1 MNGSNFWLVRI
12 GSILLAVAGAFVIN
26 AAAGGNDFTQRLVL
40 LAALYVTLAVS
51 LNLINGITG
60 QFSMGHAAFYMVG
73 AYTAAIATLFNPG
86 VASAHPLPWLLAMMV
101 AGSIA
106 AGLAGLLV
114 GVPSL
119 RLRGDYLA
127 IVTLGFGEI
136 VRIVAQN
143 VKFGDKGGSYGFS
156 VDTKVTAVW
165 LAWLLA
171 FTAIALCRNLLST
184 ARGLTF
190 LAVRE
195 DETASLAMGVNV
207 TQTKVTAFVIGSAL
221 AGAAGAMLA
230 HFEGFVSSAMFTM
243 DVSFIIVTMVVLGGT
258 GSITGAVVAAL
269 LLFLLPEK
277 MRDLPSMPIGGV
289 GAFFIVLALVVAGLR
304 YVSQTFHGAVK
315 ERALRYV
322 GVVVIGLVTA
332 AILGF
337 VLNQLPAVKAAPL
350 VEGAK
355 LRMVVF
361 AVTLI
366 VLMLLR
372 PQGIFGHHEFS
383 WDWLRSRLKPKSAEV
398 TPV

>member
-1 MNGSNFWLVRI
+1 MKGFWPVRL
-12 GSILLAVAGAFVIN
+12 GSIGLAIVGAFLIDQLSR
-26 AAAGGNDFTQRLVL
+26 GNDFTQRLVV

-73 AYTAAIATLFNPG
+73 AYTAAISTLFHPDLAAKNP
-86 VASAHPLPWLLAMMV
+86 LLWLLGMMV
-101 AGSIA
+101 FGAVMAGF
-106 AGLAGLLV
+106 AGLLV

-136 VRIVAQN
+136 VRIVANN
-143 VKFGDKGGSYGFS
+143 VKFGTKGGSYGFS
-156 VDTKVTAVW
+156 VDVHVTAVW
-165 LAWLLA
+165 LAWLFA
-171 FTAIALCRNLLST
+171 FFAIAICRNLLST

-207 TQTKVTAFVIGSAL
+207 TQTKVTAFVIGAAL
-221 AGAAGAMLA
+221 AGGAGAILA
-230 HFEGFVSSAMFTM
+230 HFEGFASSNMFTM

-258 GSITGAVVAAL
+258 GSITGAVVAAV
-269 LLFLLPEK
+269 LLFFVPEK
-277 MRDLPSMPIGGV
+277 MRDLPDMPIGGIT
-289 GAFFIVLALVVAGLR
+289 AFFILTGLVVAALR
-304 YVSQTFHGAVK
+304 YVSQHYHGAASRK
-315 ERALRYV
+315 AMLYS
-322 GVVVIGLVTA
+322 GVVVLGIVIA
-332 AILGF
+332 AILG
-337 VLNQLPAVKAAPL
+337 VALNAIPAVKAVPL

-355 LRMVVF
+355 LRLVVF

-372 PQGIFGHHEFS
+372 PQGIFGKSEFS
-383 WDWLRSRLKPKSAEV
+383 WDWFRRLGKKSEAV
-398 TPV
+398 LS

>member
-1 MNGSNFWLVRI
+1 MTRFWAVRL
-12 GSILLAVAGAFVIN
+12 GSIGLAVVAAFLIDQLSR
-26 AAAGGNDFTQRLVL
+26 GNDFTQRLVV
-40 LAALYVTLAVS
+40 LAALYVTLSVS

-73 AYTAAIATLFNPG
+73 AYTAAILTLFNP
-86 VASAHPLPWLLAMMV
+86 VLAAKNPLLWLLAMIV
-101 AGSIA
+101 CGGLLAGI
-106 AGLAGLLV
+106 AGLLV

-136 VRIVAQN
+136 VRIVANN
-143 VKFGDKGGSYGFS
+143 VKFGEKGGSYGFS
-156 VDTKVTAVW
+156 VDVRVTAVW
-165 LAWLLA
+165 LAWLFA
-171 FTAIALCRNLLST
+171 FFAIAMCRNLLST

-207 TQTKVTAFVIGSAL
+207 TQTKVTAFVIGAAL
-221 AGAAGAMLA
+221 AGGAGAILA
-230 HFEGFVSSAMFTM
+230 HFEGFASSNMFTM

-258 GSITGAVVAAL
+258 GSITGSVVAAI
-269 LLFLLPEK
+269 LLFFVPEK
-277 MRDLPSMPIGGV
+277 MRDLPDLPIGGIT
-289 GAFFIVLALVVAGLR
+289 AFFIVIALLVAALR
-304 YVSQTFHGAVK
+304 YVSQQYHGPAARK
-315 ERALRYV
+315 ALLYA
-322 GVVVIGLVTA
+322 GVVLAGGVVAT
-332 AILGF
+332 ILGLI
-337 VLNQLPAVKAAPL
+337 LNSIPAVRATPL

-372 PQGIFGHHEFS
+372 PQGIFGKSEFS
-383 WDWLRSRLKPKSAEV
+383 WDWVRRLGRGGKAV
-398 TPV
+398 TS